1 MARTPTN
8 QIPLGFKAIKFDL
21 PDVITGRK
29 VSLNQVSKKNGLVV
43 IFICNHCPYVIHVI
57 DQIVKLAND
66 YLDKE
71 IGFVAISSNDVVNY
85 PNDDPKKMKLFAKEK
100 DFPFPYLYDESQD
113 IAKLYDAACTP
124 DYSVFNS
131 ELNCV
136 YRGQLDDSRPSNNE
150 SVNGKDLRLVLD
162 YILENKKIDFI
173 QKPSIGC
180 NIKWK

>member
-8 QIPLGFKAIKFDL
+8 QIPLGFKAIEFNL
-21 PDVITGRK
+21 PDVITGEK

-71 IGFVAISSNDVVNY
+71 IAFVAISSNDVVNY
-85 PNDDPKKMKLFAKEK
+85 PDDDPKKMKLFAKEK

>member
-8 QIPLGFKAIKFDL
+8 QIPLGFKAIEFDL
-21 PDVITGRK
+21 PDVITGGK

-57 DQIVKLAND
+57 DQIVKLAKD

>member
-8 QIPLGFKAIKFDL
+8 QIPLGFKAIEFDL
-21 PDVITGRK
+21 PDVITGEK

>member
-8 QIPLGFKAIKFDL
+8 QIPLGFKAIEFNL
-21 PDVITGRK
+21 PDVITGEK

>member
-8 QIPLGFKAIKFDL
+8 QIPLGFKAIEFDL
-21 PDVITGRK
+21 PDVITGGK

-85 PNDDPKKMKLFAKEK
+85 PDDDPKKMKLFAKEK
-100 DFPFPYLYDESQD
+100 KIPFPYLYDESQD

-150 SVNGKDLRLVLD
+150 PVNGKDLRLVLD
-162 YILENKKIDFI
+162 YVLENKKIDFI

>member
-8 QIPLGFKAIKFDL
+8 QIPLGFKAIEFNL
-21 PDVITGRK
+21 PDVITGGK

>member
-8 QIPLGFKAIKFDL
+8 QIPLGFKAIEFDL
-21 PDVITGRK
+21 PDVITGGK

-71 IGFVAISSNDVVNY
+71 IAFVAISSNDVVNY
-85 PNDDPKKMKLFAKEK
+85 PDDDPKKMKLFAKEK

>member
-8 QIPLGFKAIKFDL
+8 QIPLGFKAIEFNL
-21 PDVITGRK
+21 PDVITGEK

-57 DQIVKLAND
+57 DQIVKLAKD

-85 PNDDPKKMKLFAKEK
+85 PDDDPKKMKLFAKEK

>member
-8 QIPLGFKAIKFDL
+8 QIPLGFKAIEFNL
-21 PDVITGRK
+21 PDVITGEK

-85 PNDDPKKMKLFAKEK
+85 PDDDPKKMKLFAKEK

>member
-8 QIPLGFKAIKFDL
+8 QIPLGFKAIEFDL
-21 PDVITGRK
+21 PDVITGEK

-85 PNDDPKKMKLFAKEK
+85 PDDDPKKMKLFAKEK

>member
-21 PDVITGRK
+21 PDVITGEK

-43 IFICNHCPYVIHVI
+43 VFICNHCPYVIHVI

-66 YLDKE
+66 YLNKE

-85 PNDDPKKMKLFAKEK
+85 PDDDPMKMKLFAEEK

>member
-8 QIPLGFKAIKFDL
+8 QIPLGFKAIEFDL
-21 PDVITGRK
+21 PDVITGGK

-85 PNDDPKKMKLFAKEK
+85 PDDDPKKMKLFAKEK

-131 ELNCV
+131 ESKCV
-136 YRGQLDDSRPSNNE
+136 YRGQLDDSRPGNNE
-150 SVNGKDLRLVLD
+150 PINGKDLRLTLD
-162 YILENKKIDFI
+162 YVIQNKKIDFI

>member
-124 DYSVFNS
+124 D
-131 ELNCV
+131 
-136 YRGQLDDSRPSNNE
+136 
-150 SVNGKDLRLVLD
+150 
-162 YILENKKIDFI
+162 
-173 QKPSIGC
+173 
-180 NIKWK
+180 

>member
-8 QIPLGFKAIKFDL
+8 QIPLGFKAIEFDL
-21 PDVITGRK
+21 PDVITGEK

-57 DQIVKLAND
+57 DQIVKLAKD

>member
-8 QIPLGFKAIKFDL
+8 QIPLGFKAIEFDL
-21 PDVITGRK
+21 PDVITGGK

>member
-1 MARTPTN
+1 
-8 QIPLGFKAIKFDL
+8 
-21 PDVITGRK
+21 
-29 VSLNQVSKKNGLVV
+29 
-43 IFICNHCPYVIHVI
+43 
-57 DQIVKLAND
+57 
-66 YLDKE
+66 
-71 IGFVAISSNDVVNY
+71 VVNY
-85 PNDDPKKMKLFAKEK
+85 PDDDPKKMKLFAKEK

-131 ELNCV
+131 ELKCV

-150 SVNGKDLRLVLD
+150 PVNGKDLRLVLD

>member
-8 QIPLGFKAIKFDL
+8 QIPLGFKAIEFDL
-21 PDVITGRK
+21 PDVITGGK

-85 PNDDPKKMKLFAKEK
+85 PDDDPKKMKLFAKEK